1 MRPCRFSASV
11 CARSYLVLFS
21 FGCLSDEYIL
31 ANSNDGRKQ
40 KNACE
45 PKKVRGGVFFVCI
58 PYKYKI
64 GFYTL

>member
-1 MRPCRFSASV
+1 MRPCQFSASV

-21 FGCLSDEYIL
+21 FSYLPDEYIL

-45 PKKVRGGVFFVCI
+45 TKKVRGKVFFVFI
-58 PYKYKI
+58 PYKYIK
-64 GFYTL
+64 GFTP